1 MIKTLQP
8 AYNLPTRQILSGT
21 LLQAELARVNLRIY
35 NELAKETNCT
45 IGKFHYYF
53 FINILLLILFLLFV
67 IYSKIHMIIL
77 SALVGWMG
85 PHRRIISQNHPSILD
100 IRCIA
105 HCINLISSDIVKLV
119 KNLIKCANVIS

>member
-35 NELAKETNCT
+35 NELAKKTNCT

-53 FINILLLILFLLFV
+53 FINILILILFLLFV

-77 SALVGWMG
+77 SALD
-85 PHRRIISQNHPSILD
+85 HTAELSLKIIHQFSIYGAL
-100 IRCIA
+100 RTA
-105 HCINLISSDIVKLV
+105 LI
-119 KNLIKCANVIS
+119 

>member
-8 AYNLPTRQILSGT
+8 AYNLLPTRQILSGT

-45 IGKFHYYF
+45 IDSHDH
-53 FINILLLILFLLFV
+53 FI
-67 IYSKIHMIIL
+67 S
-77 SALVGWMG
+77 SMG

-105 HCINLISSDIVKLV
+105 RCVNLISSDM
-119 KNLIKCANVIS
+119 IKCANVISQDFSKIRL

>member
-8 AYNLPTRQILSGT
+8 AYNLLPTRQILSGT
-21 LLQAELARVNLRIY
+21 LLQAELAHVNLRIY

-53 FINILLLILFLLFV
+53 FINILILILFLLFV

-77 SALVGWMG
+77 SALWD
-85 PHRRIISQNHPSILD
+85 HTAELSLKIIHQFSIYGAL
-100 IRCIA
+100 RA
-105 HCINLISSDIVKLV
+105 ALI
-119 KNLIKCANVIS
+119 